1 MLTISDSI
9 NHLIMLIEN
18 VMSEFTK
25 WYMYLVLTQTS
36 LLAFSCS
43 VYKIIIMYKDLGGRT
58 EEKFSS

>member
-1 MLTISDSI
+1 
-9 NHLIMLIEN
+9 MLIEN

-36 LLAFSCS
+36 FLAFTCS